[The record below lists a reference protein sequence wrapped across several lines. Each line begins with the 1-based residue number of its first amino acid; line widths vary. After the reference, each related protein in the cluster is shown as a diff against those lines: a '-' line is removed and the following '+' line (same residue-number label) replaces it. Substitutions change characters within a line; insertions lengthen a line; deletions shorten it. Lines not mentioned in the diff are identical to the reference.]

1 MIAPTVRRSLRG
13 RTESRAQAQ
22 QTSGAPASA
31 ASAPRTN
38 ISSQPDGAAVGAL
51 AIPAQT
57 RESMI
62 REAAYFRAEQRG
74 FAPGAELE
82 DWFAAER
89 EVDRLLSS
97 G

>member
-13 RTESRAQAQ
+13 RSESRAQARH
-22 QTSGAPASA
+22 TSGTLVSP

-38 ISSQPDGAAVGAL
+38 ISSKPDGAAVGAR
-51 AIPAQT
+51 AIATQA
-57 RESMI
+57 RESRI

-89 EVDRLLSS
+89 EIDRILSA